1 MVPRVTN
8 MHVIELEPQVRD
20 WLDLLPEK
28 HFRKVEEYAGLLA
41 ATGASTPMPFSRPLR
56 DGVYE
61 LRPTL
66 NGEATRITYWF
77 ASDRRIVLL
86 TVFRK
91 TRIRESAQV
100 DRAVQARVLCE
111 AEHGPAH
118 VTYTRG
124 ESGESS

>member
-1 MVPRVTN
+1 
-8 MHVIELEPQVRD
+8 MHVIEVEPEVRD
-20 WLDLLPEK
+20 WLELLPEK
-28 HFRKVEEYAGLLA
+28 HYRKVEEYAGLLA
-41 ATGASTPMPFSRPLR
+41 SMGTSTPMPFSRPLQ

-77 ASDRRIVLL
+77 ASGHRIVLL

-91 TRIRESAQV
+91 TRMRESAQV
-100 DRAVQARVLCE
+100 DRAVRARARCE

-118 VTYTRG
+118 MTYIRP
-124 ESGESS
+124 ESGETS